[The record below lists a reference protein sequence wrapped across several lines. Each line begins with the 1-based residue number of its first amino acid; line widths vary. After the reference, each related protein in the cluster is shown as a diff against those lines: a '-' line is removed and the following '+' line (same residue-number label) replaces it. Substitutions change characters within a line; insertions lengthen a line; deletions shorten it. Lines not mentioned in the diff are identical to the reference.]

1 MTLAKGNIIED
12 LRNIVAEGRQSAY
25 RAVNKLAVQT
35 YWNIGKRIVEE
46 EQGGENHARYGS
58 RLIASISS
66 ILSQEFGAGF
76 SERDLRRYRQF
87 YLNFKD
93 LEIWHTRVPN
103 LSWSHFK
110 RIMSVADPKAR
121 VWYTQEASE
130 QMWSIRTLDRNISTQ
145 YYGRMMAAQRDNL
158 NIPSPQITQP
168 DPLEYIK
175 NPMVA
180 EFLGFKKNTHYDEND
195 LEQALID
202 NLKDFIMELGKGF
215 AFVERQKHIST
226 ETSDFYID
234 LVFYNY
240 RLKSF
245 VLFELKTHAITHQDI
260 GQLDMYVRMYDDLIK
275 NQDDN
280 PTIGVLLC
288 TETDNTIARY
298 SVLNDNEHLFASKY
312 MAYLPTEAELQHEIE
327 QQKQYFLDLHQH
339 KPKTDSHDIK

>member
-1 MTLAKGNIIED
+1 MILAKRNIIED

-180 EFLGFKKNTHYDEND
+180 EFLGFINNT
-195 LEQALID
+195 
-202 NLKDFIMELGKGF
+202 
-215 AFVERQKHIST
+215 
-226 ETSDFYID
+226 
-234 LVFYNY
+234 
-240 RLKSF
+240 
-245 VLFELKTHAITHQDI
+245 
-260 GQLDMYVRMYDDLIK
+260 
-275 NQDDN
+275 
-280 PTIGVLLC
+280 
-288 TETDNTIARY
+288 
-298 SVLNDNEHLFASKY
+298 
-312 MAYLPTEAELQHEIE
+312 
-327 QQKQYFLDLHQH
+327 FLR
-339 KPKTDSHDIK
+339 